1 MSAGALEMELLV
13 PAPCGS
19 WELNPGPLEEQ
30 SFQSQ
35 GLQTLWLR
43 ARLSLLLYHKS
54 SPVWCVNESV
64 QLCYNKTLFI

>member
-1 MSAGALEMELLV
+1 MSAVALEMELLV

-54 SPVWCVNESV
+54 SPV
-64 QLCYNKTLFI
+64 